1 MVQPDVDLEVDS
13 PAHSFLRLVTPGK
26 LHWPMAGAARF
37 GKCAILPDDTTQPSG
52 DIKKSDERPYEQK
65 SVATEGQNVLE
76 FLFLKFR
83 LEEEH
88 F

>member
-1 MVQPDVDLEVDS
+1 M
-13 PAHSFLRLVTPGK
+13 
-26 LHWPMAGAARF
+26 
-37 GKCAILPDDTTQPSG
+37 CAILPDDTAQPSR
-52 DIKKSDERPYEQK
+52 DRNKSDQRPYEQK

-83 LEEEH
+83 FEGEH

>member
-1 MVQPDVDLEVDS
+1 MHILI
-13 PAHSFLRLVTPGK
+13 K
-26 LHWPMAGAARF
+26 
-37 GKCAILPDDTTQPSG
+37 KCAILPDDTAQPSR

-65 SVATEGQNVLE
+65 SVATEGQSVLE

-83 LEEEH
+83 FEGEH

>member
-1 MVQPDVDLEVDS
+1 MKRNPKWCISLHVVD
-13 PAHSFLRLVTPGK
+13 VTP
-26 LHWPMAGAARF
+26 PMSARE
-37 GKCAILPDDTTQPSG
+37 CAILPDDTAQPSG
-52 DIKKSDERPYEQK
+52 DIKKSDKRPYEQK
-65 SVATEGQNVLE
+65 SVATEGQKVLE

>member
-1 MVQPDVDLEVDS
+1 MS
-13 PAHSFLRLVTPGK
+13 
-26 LHWPMAGAARF
+26 ARE
-37 GKCAILPDDTTQPSG
+37 CAILPDDTAQPSG
-52 DIKKSDERPYEQK
+52 DIKKSDKRPYEQK
-65 SVATEGQNVLE
+65 SVATEGQKVLE